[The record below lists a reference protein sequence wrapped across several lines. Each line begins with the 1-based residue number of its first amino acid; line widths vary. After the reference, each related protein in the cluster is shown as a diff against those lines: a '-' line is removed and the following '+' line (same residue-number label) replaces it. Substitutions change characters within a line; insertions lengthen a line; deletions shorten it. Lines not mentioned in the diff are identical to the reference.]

1 MSVSFFFSASSRV
14 LSDVRVFDL
23 SFYSRQPVYIQLAL
37 LFINLYI
44 LAIVAIRYFRLLLSF
59 ATDNKQEN
67 EDIADKAKKENDDT
81 ANKTKKEVLNKK
93 EKMFKK
99 QIMFIVIS
107 LVSSVIFSSV
117 VQLLGIFNRY

>member
-14 LSDVRVFDL
+14 LSDVRIFDL
-23 SFYSRQPVYIQLAL
+23 SFYSRQPVYIQLVL

-67 EDIADKAKKENDDT
+67 EDIADKAKKE
-81 ANKTKKEVLNKK
+81 VLNKK

-99 QIMFIVIS
+99 QIMFQLIS

>member
-1 MSVSFFFSASSRV
+1 MSEFLIYR
-14 LSDVRVFDL
+14 L
-23 SFYSRQPVYIQLAL
+23 YIQLVL

-67 EDIADKAKKENDDT
+67 EDIADKAKKE
-81 ANKTKKEVLNKK
+81 VLNKK

-99 QIMFIVIS
+99 QIMF
-107 LVSSVIFSSV
+107 LLNIFS
-117 VQLLGIFNRY
+117 FFRYFFVCSTIVGNIQ